1 VPRFSGQS
9 SVTHLKRPDFGPLAA
24 SYDRL
29 RPVDANWWELFELLV
44 SEGDLLGRRVLDLGC
59 GTGTLAAALAERG
72 AKVWG
77 VDPSEEMLTEAR
89 RRGRAGPGLA
99 FKLGAAEA
107 LPFKDGWFERAVSRL
122 VLHLV
127 DRPAA
132 FRELA
137 RVLAPGGRFVAA
149 TFDPAHFEGYWLNEL
164 FPSLEAIDR
173 VRFPTAADLAA
184 ELEGAGFEDVRV
196 RSLTQRARVTREEA
210 LERIRGRY
218 ISTLRLLDEGEYG
231 AGLARAEQELSGAF
245 EYSVDWLIAS
255 AGLPR
260 LDAVRSSS

>member
-1 VPRFSGQS
+1 MAAGR
-9 SVTHLKRPDFGPLAA
+9 RPEFGPLAA

-29 RPVDANWWELFELLV
+29 RPVDANWWELFEVLV
-44 SEGDLLGRRVLDLGC
+44 AEGDLLARRVLDVGC

-77 VDPSEEMLTEAR
+77 VDPSGEMLVEAR
-89 RRGRAGPGLA
+89 RAGRAGPGLA

-107 LPFKDGWFERAVSRL
+107 LPFKDAWFERAVSRL
-122 VLHLV
+122 ALHLV

-149 TFDPAHFEGYWLNEL
+149 TFDPAHFEAYWLNEL

-173 VRFPTAADLAA
+173 AQFSEPA
-184 ELEGAGFEDVRV
+184 ELVAELDGAGFGPVRT
-196 RSLTQRARVTREEA
+196 LTLGQSSTVDRETA
-210 LERIRGRY
+210 LERVRGRY
-218 ISTLRLLDEGEYG
+218 VSPLQLLPENEYR
-231 AGLARAEQELSGAF
+231 AGLRRMEDELP
-245 EYSVDWLIAS
+245 ESVGYTLEWLVVIAHRT
-255 AGLPR
+255 L
-260 LDAVRSSS
+260 